1 MNKMFN
7 EVNVLMLGLLLVS
20 LDHDKKKASVGKGK
34 DMQGLKQ
41 HILTDR
47 RKCILGHTAVL
58 PVTLFT
64 FGVCWEMEGESSYDC
79 YMKLVKEI
87 FRIKLMLDLV
97 TFCSD

>member
-47 RKCILGHTAVL
+47 RKCILGHTV
-58 PVTLFT
+58 
-64 FGVCWEMEGESSYDC
+64 
-79 YMKLVKEI
+79 VKEI